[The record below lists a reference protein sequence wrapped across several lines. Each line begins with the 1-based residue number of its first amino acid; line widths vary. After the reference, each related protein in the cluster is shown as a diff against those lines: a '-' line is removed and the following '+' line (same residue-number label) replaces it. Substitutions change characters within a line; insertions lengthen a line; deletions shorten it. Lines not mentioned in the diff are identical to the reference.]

1 MFADA
6 VSGSEQGQR
15 SQRQGGEATQY
26 DAIHS
31 AHSKHCFSRI
41 IIFRILYTAHFTKQ
55 GCKTNSSGVMKIF
68 ESVYGFENPNQPT
81 QPLVLSFRWRPTWL
95 SFTLALGRQE
105 PAHLACNTAEIP
117 TDRQSYCVL
126 AWNAVNSIFDASTEE
141 AVWSTACDS
150 HAQRENDTGL
160 VWKNKIQWRLRRWE
174 WTELTELEFVGRGG
188 GVSGWAL
195 CVCVCVSVP
204 MPGRWRTAEPST
216 QTPQQE
222 SSCVSA

>member
-1 MFADA
+1 
-6 VSGSEQGQR
+6 
-15 SQRQGGEATQY
+15 
-26 DAIHS
+26 
-31 AHSKHCFSRI
+31 
-41 IIFRILYTAHFTKQ
+41 
-55 GCKTNSSGVMKIF
+55 MKIF

-195 CVCVCVSVP
+195 CVCVCQYRCQGGDVQQSRAHKRHSRNPAVSQHNLGLVVWLLTLSVIRDDKYHDSKP
-204 MPGRWRTAEPST
+204 KQKKIEKQKRGSRFN
-216 QTPQQE
+216 
-222 SSCVSA
+222 SASWGSRLPLGIR